1 MLWIILLF
9 LTVVKTEDS
18 LEKFKKCNNQKC
30 ILVRCYFPVPEFLIA
45 TRNEMKLFDDFIEQH
60 HIFLDYHLCN
70 DLSADNMDEV
80 GACMYGVLFKLY
92 QFDAN
97 LTIHQR
103 THVQQA
109 LIQEEA
115 IAIVMDM
122 ISNIL
127 YRIPMISKAN
137 ELENIIRNSDGED
150 LVVINAQSLIAQVH
164 LEISR
169 IILNYGSW
177 FTFVYSTIESDE
189 KITECLYRVYT
200 LGRGASGSNCAIQNN
215 IQMTLEQQID
225 AQISSPNSI
234 KSFFDLTH
242 INVFKRLSS
251 ILFYI
256 HTNSTFNLISYKN
269 MIVIPVNMLSF
280 NASDRENHVF
290 LHEPYPFYLFWS
302 AKENVFQRLGDQPSN
317 ELLDSLIRE
326 EQEEDLR
333 NDYGMFDDEVR
344 HLADAIKN
352 IKIDPSV
359 FFLKDH
365 DDYHRFL
372 GNHSNTAI
380 LFTVRWDSTSKL
392 ARKTFHEIAPQLKKF
407 ISMIDIDCFDWT
419 DLCDEENI
427 FEWPT
432 LLLIENK
439 IRKKIYVGSTDK
451 NEMALALFRFS
462 VKQPYLIEDDSNEML
477 IEKLLARQHVIVT
490 ARIQHEEKILYDTYK
505 SLVDMFSD
513 NEHIFFIFQYS
524 TESSSLIV
532 KQQYGDAL
540 LQPKTMTH
548 TFSYDFSDLQKLI
561 MNALRVPLIPFDPL
575 DIIKS
580 TAATFIAASYA
591 QLIDNS
597 LSKDVS
603 TEIPLIW
610 IDTNSPWVLTINQY
624 GPIPYPAVIYVNFS
638 NGKVYVNSDFNDID
652 AWLKTAQMGTIA
664 PFYELPSTD
673 IDEGPTQE
681 AIDFKKQMYD
691 ERLLDELRLF
701 HEESEKLNEHG
712 LGFDMNGLPIEMNN

>member
-177 FTFVYSTIESDE
+177 FTFVYSTIESNE

-333 NDYGMFDDEVR
+333 IDDYGMFDDEVR

-392 ARKTFHEIAPQLKKF
+392 ARKTFHEIAPQLNKF

-490 ARIQHEEKILYDTYK
+490 ARIQHEEKICD
-505 SLVDMFSD
+505 
-513 NEHIFFIFQYS
+513 
-524 TESSSLIV
+524 SSLIV
-532 KQQYGDAL
+532 KQQYGDVL
-540 LQPKTMTH
+540 LQPKTTTH

-624 GPIPYPAVIYVNFS
+624 GPIPYPA
-638 NGKVYVNSDFNDID
+638 GKVYVNSDFNDID
-652 AWLKTAQMGTIA
+652 VWLKTAQMGTIA
-664 PFYELPSTD
+664 PFYELPWTD

>member
-177 FTFVYSTIESDE
+177 FTFVYSTIDDE

>member
-333 NDYGMFDDEVR
+333 IDDYGMFDDEVR

-490 ARIQHEEKILYDTYK
+490 ARIQHEEKICD
-505 SLVDMFSD
+505 
-513 NEHIFFIFQYS
+513 
-524 TESSSLIV
+524 SSLIV

-624 GPIPYPAVIYVNFS
+624 GPIPYPA
-638 NGKVYVNSDFNDID
+638 GKVYVNSDFNDID

>member
-177 FTFVYSTIESDE
+177 FTFVYSTIESNE

-333 NDYGMFDDEVR
+333 IDDYGMFDDEVR

-392 ARKTFHEIAPQLKKF
+392 ARKTFHEIAPQLNKF

-490 ARIQHEEKILYDTYK
+490 ARIQHEEKICD
-505 SLVDMFSD
+505 
-513 NEHIFFIFQYS
+513 
-524 TESSSLIV
+524 SSLIV

-624 GPIPYPAVIYVNFS
+624 GPIPYPA
-638 NGKVYVNSDFNDID
+638 GKVYVNSDFNDID

>member
-1 MLWIILLF
+1 MLWVILLF
-9 LTVVKTEDS
+9 LTVAKTEDS
-18 LEKFKKCNNQKC
+18 LEKFKECNNQKC
-30 ILVRCYFPVPEFLIA
+30 ILVRCYFPVSEFLNA
-45 TRNEMKLFDDFIEQH
+45 TRNEMKLFDDFIGQH
-60 HIFLDYHLCN
+60 HIFMDYHLCN

-80 GACMYGVLFKLY
+80 GACIYGVLFKLY

-109 LIQEEA
+109 LIQEES

-122 ISNIL
+122 VSNIL
-127 YRIPMISKAN
+127 YRIPMISQAN

-150 LVVINAQSLIAQVH
+150 LVVIDAQSLIAQVH

-169 IILNYGSW
+169 TILNYGPW
-177 FTFVYSTIESDE
+177 FTFVYSTIGSDE
-189 KITECLYRVYT
+189 KIAECLYRIYT
-200 LGRGASGSNCAIQNN
+200 LGRGVSGPNCAIQNN
-215 IQMTLEQQID
+215 IQMTLEQQIN
-225 AQISSPNSI
+225 AQISSPDSI
-234 KSFFDLTH
+234 KSFSDLTH

-256 HTNSTFNLISYKN
+256 HTNSTLNLISYKN
-269 MIVIPVNMLSF
+269 MVVIPVNMLSF
-280 NASDRENHVF
+280 NASDRENYAF

-317 ELLDSLIRE
+317 ELLDTLIRE
-326 EQEEDLR
+326 EQGEDFR

-344 HLADAIKN
+344 RLADAIGN

-365 DDYHRFL
+365 DDYHRFQ
-372 GNHSNTAI
+372 GNHSNTAV

-392 ARKTFHEIAPQLKKF
+392 ARKTFHEIAPQLNQF
-407 ISMIDIDCFDWT
+407 ISMMDIDCFDWT

-439 IRKKIYVGSTDK
+439 IVKKIYEGSTDK
-451 NEMALALFRFS
+451 NEMTLALFRFS
-462 VKQPYLIEDDSNEML
+462 VKQPYLIEDDSNEIL
-477 IEKLLARQHVIVT
+477 IEKILARQQVIVT

-524 TESSSLIV
+524 TESSSLII
-532 KQQYGDAL
+532 KQKYGDVL
-540 LQPKTMTH
+540 LQPKTMAH
-548 TFSYDFSDLQKLI
+548 TFSCDFNDLQKLI
-561 MNALRVPLIPFDPL
+561 MNALQVPLIPFDPL

-580 TAATFIAASYA
+580 TAATFIAASYS

-597 LSKDVS
+597 LSKDLS
-603 TEIPLIW
+603 TAIPLIW
-610 IDTNSPWVLTINQY
+610 IDTNSPWVLTIDQY
-624 GPIPYPAVIYVNFS
+624 GPIPYPAVIYINFS
-638 NGKVYVNSDFNDID
+638 NGKVYVSSDFNDID

-664 PFYELPSTD
+664 PFYELSSTD

-681 AIDFKKQMYD
+681 AIDFKKQMYN
-691 ERLLDELRLF
+691 ERFLEDVRLF
-701 HEESEKLNEHG
+701 HEESEKINEHG

>member
-177 FTFVYSTIESDE
+177 FTFVYSTIESNE

-392 ARKTFHEIAPQLKKF
+392 ARKTFHEIAPQLNKF

-532 KQQYGDAL
+532 KQQYGDVL
-540 LQPKTMTH
+540 LQPKTTTH

-652 AWLKTAQMGTIA
+652 VWLKTAQMGTIA
-664 PFYELPSTD
+664 PFYELPWTD